1 LFTGLLELERNE
13 NIDTTTL
20 DFFSP
25 LKSKPREKTNV
36 YRVQR
41 LWTVVTQSLSRMG
54 LRQVIAAAV
63 QSVVS
68 SLDFNTKRNDQE
80 CRPLVSFPGPIE
92 NLDPSWFNAFERM
105 DFQEFHFR
113 VSSVGKLWI
122 DFECRGWHM

>member
-68 SLDFNTKRNDQE
+68 SLDFNTKRNVKE
-80 CRPLVSFPGPIE
+80 FSLPVSFRGHIE
-92 NLDPSWFNAFERM
+92 NLDLLSFNALERM